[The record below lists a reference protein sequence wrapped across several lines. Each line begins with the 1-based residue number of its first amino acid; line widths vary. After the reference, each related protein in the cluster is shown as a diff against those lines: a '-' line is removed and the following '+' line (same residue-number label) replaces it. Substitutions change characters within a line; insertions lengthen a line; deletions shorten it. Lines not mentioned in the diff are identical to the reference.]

1 MLLRFL
7 LSFEDGKWNIGE
19 ADEGEEED
27 EGEDEEEGES
37 GEDEESEAE
46 DGDEE
51 EEGEEEEEGRSA
63 DAGSEALIEL
73 LRCSSTI
80 GGGPIIITH
89 LTAHYYIYNSF

>member
-1 MLLRFL
+1 M
-7 LSFEDGKWNIGE
+7 G
-19 ADEGEEED
+19 ADVISHTCLEQREE
-27 EGEDEEEGES
+27 
-37 GEDEESEAE
+37 
-46 DGDEE
+46 EE
-51 EEGEEEEEGRSA
+51 EEGGEEEEGRSA